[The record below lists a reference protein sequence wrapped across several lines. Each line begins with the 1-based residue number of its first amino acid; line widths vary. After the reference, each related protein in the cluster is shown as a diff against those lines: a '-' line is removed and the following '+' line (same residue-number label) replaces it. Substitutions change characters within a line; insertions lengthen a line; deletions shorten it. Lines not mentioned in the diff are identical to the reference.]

1 MRAQRM
7 GRTDYAIKC
16 FTEALAIQ
24 EDFETMG
31 YLAQVYTQTNE
42 LDEAHKLLERMTE
55 IEPEHTSTYLS
66 LANVCYMQED
76 YPAMA
81 GAAKKAI
88 EIEEGNAMAHYLLG
102 KADNGQGDGIMCIA
116 HLTKAIVLK
125 DDFIEARL
133 LRAEALVQM
142 QQYKEAMED
151 IDTIL
156 AQDPEDESAILLRG
170 KIGCQPETNEEGHIV
185 FKYQGDDFYIA
196 VEDEARFIMIW
207 NPWWASISMDN
218 PALPY
223 LKEIVN
229 LVNVDSL
236 VTTVFTADEDEK
248 NVGLH
253 SKCHTVFTPKEGQ
266 LDETGRR
273 G

>member
-1 MRAQRM
+1 M
-7 GRTDYAIKC
+7 TDLTILIAVI
-16 FTEALAIQ
+16 ALALWP
-24 EDFETMG
+24 
-31 YLAQVYTQTNE
+31 LAFLVLRIRHE
-42 LDEAHKLLERMTE
+42 RKKRRARLDRMTK
-55 IEPEHTSTYLS
+55 
-66 LANVCYMQED
+66 ED
-76 YPAMA
+76 LEDI
-81 GAAKKAI
+81 GT
-88 EIEEGNAMAHYLLG
+88 EELV
-102 KADNGQGDGIMCIA
+102 IA
-116 HLTKAIVLK
+116 VLK
-125 DDFIEARL
+125 
-133 LRAEALVQM
+133 
-142 QQYKEAMED
+142 
-151 IDTIL
+151 
-156 AQDPEDESAILLRG
+156 

-266 LDETGRR
+266 LDEYLKAMLDHFFVTHDAIKQNLQQLGSAASESVNKERTKVK
-273 G
+273 GFAAYKENSTPLSSVEEEKK

>member
-1 MRAQRM
+1 M
-7 GRTDYAIKC
+7 TDLTILIAVI
-16 FTEALAIQ
+16 ALALWP
-24 EDFETMG
+24 
-31 YLAQVYTQTNE
+31 LAFLVLRIRHE
-42 LDEAHKLLERMTE
+42 RKKRRDRLDRMTK
-55 IEPEHTSTYLS
+55 
-66 LANVCYMQED
+66 ED
-76 YPAMA
+76 
-81 GAAKKAI
+81 
-88 EIEEGNAMAHYLLG
+88 L
-102 KADNGQGDGIMCIA
+102 
-116 HLTKAIVLK
+116 
-125 DDFIEARL
+125 
-133 LRAEALVQM
+133 
-142 QQYKEAMED
+142 ED
-151 IDTIL
+151 IGT
-156 AQDPEDESAILLRG
+156 E
-170 KIGCQPETNEEGHIV
+170 EEGHIV

-266 LDETGRR
+266 LDEYLKAMLDHFFVTHDAIKQNLQQLGSAASESVNKERTKVK
-273 G
+273 GFAAYKENSTPLSSVEEEKK

>member
-1 MRAQRM
+1 M
-7 GRTDYAIKC
+7 TDLTILIAVI
-16 FTEALAIQ
+16 ALALWP
-24 EDFETMG
+24 
-31 YLAQVYTQTNE
+31 LAFLVLRIRHE
-42 LDEAHKLLERMTE
+42 RKKRRDRLDRMTK
-55 IEPEHTSTYLS
+55 
-66 LANVCYMQED
+66 ED
-76 YPAMA
+76 LEDI
-81 GAAKKAI
+81 GT
-88 EIEEGNAMAHYLLG
+88 EELV
-102 KADNGQGDGIMCIA
+102 IA
-116 HLTKAIVLK
+116 VLK
-125 DDFIEARL
+125 
-133 LRAEALVQM
+133 
-142 QQYKEAMED
+142 
-151 IDTIL
+151 
-156 AQDPEDESAILLRG
+156 

-207 NPWWASISMDN
+207 NPWWASISVDN

-266 LDETGRR
+266 LDEYLKAMLDHFFVTHDAIKQNFCRR
-273 G
+273 REKIRNVFIRSGFYESCFDVWFKATLFVFILMLNPFSLRYFFSYL